1 MSNRKNET
9 TQILQQH
16 RSLAI
21 LRFLSRSPEY
31 RSNEDV
37 LMDWLRHLALTCT
50 RTELRTLASLLEE
63 VGHLHSETVEELQI
77 LKLTEKGLE
86 TAEGKAI
93 SEGVKRPEPECPY

>member
-37 LMDWLRHLALTCT
+37 LLDWLRHLALTCT
-50 RTELRTLASLLEE
+50 RAELRTLASSLEGD
-63 VGHLHSETVEELQI
+63 GHLRSEIVEELHI
-77 LKLTEKGLE
+77 LKLAEKGLE
-86 TAEGKAI
+86 TAEGKTI